1 MERGRVMR
9 RQLKRTALFFP
20 LVFVIISCVTIN
32 VYFPAAAVEK
42 AADKIVEDVWGGV
55 EKETPPAKDIK
66 DEGTEGRLDAPRSF
80 SWIRIGTPSAEAAG
94 STNINVSTPAIRAL
108 KESIRSRAYAL
119 KPFMN
124 RGNIGIGRD
133 GLIVALN
140 RNGLNLREKAALARL
155 VKAENKDR
163 MALYRE
169 IAKANGISSDR
180 VGDIKGLFSKS
191 WIKGARKGWHVQ
203 APDGS
208 WRVK

>member
-1 MERGRVMR
+1 MR
-9 RQLKRTALFFP
+9 KQLKRTILFFP

-42 AADKIVEDVWGGV
+42 AADKIVDDVWGGGGDNNAPV
-55 EKETPPAKDIK
+55 NSEKGGA
-66 DEGTEGRLDAPRSF
+66 TEGRVEVQRSL
-80 SWIRIGTPSAEAAG
+80 SWLNIGVPSAEAAQRA
-94 STNINVSTPAIRAL
+94 NINISTPAIRAL

-133 GLIVALN
+133 GLIVARN
-140 RNGLNLREKAALARL
+140 RKGLNLREKAALARL
-155 VKAENKDR
+155 VKAENRDR

-169 IAKANGISSDR
+169 IAKANNYTPDR
-180 VGDIKGLFSKS
+180 VGDIKGLFAKS
-191 WIKGARKGWHVQ
+191 WIRNARKGWYVQ
-203 APDGS
+203 APNGA

>member
-1 MERGRVMR
+1 MR
-9 RQLKRTALFFP
+9 RQLKRVALFFP

-42 AADKIVEDVWGGV
+42 AADKIVDEVWGN
-55 EKETPPAKDIK
+55 EKAVPPAEGIK
-66 DEGTEGRLDAPRSF
+66 DGETEGRLEQERSF
-80 SWIRIGTPSAEAAG
+80 SWLHVGTPVAVAAG
-94 STNINVSTPAIRAL
+94 AANINVSTPAIRAL
-108 KESIRSRAYAL
+108 KGSIRSRAYAL

-133 GLIVALN
+133 GLIVVRN
-140 RNGLNLREKAALARL
+140 RTGLNLREKAALARL

-169 IAKANGISSDR
+169 IAKANNITSDR
-180 VGDIKGLFSKS
+180 VGDIKGLFAKS